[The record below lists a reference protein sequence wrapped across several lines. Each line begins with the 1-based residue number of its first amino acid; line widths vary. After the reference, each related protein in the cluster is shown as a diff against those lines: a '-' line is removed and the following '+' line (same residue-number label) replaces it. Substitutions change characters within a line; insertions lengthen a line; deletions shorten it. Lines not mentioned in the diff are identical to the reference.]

1 MENISKKWR
10 KYASVAMMT
19 GLIISNGAMTASA
32 TTGKSNTVTAKDAQ
46 AVNVL
51 SNEKAQ
57 LVKNLKT
64 KQKVDFNG
72 EKALAPNQEVRIIV
86 EVDGKS
92 GVEFATAK
100 GLQYKDL
107 SSAEKTKIE
116 AQLKKSHNSI
126 KQTISSQG
134 VKLNS
139 QFEYTTTFNGFSGI
153 VKYSEVE
160 KIKNLPGV
168 NNVYLANEYEKP
180 EIQPEMT
187 TSHDFVQSRQVWAD
201 SKFKGEGMVV
211 AVIDTGIDPT
221 HRDFN
226 ITDESKVDLTKDNVA
241 STIAANGLKGAYHT
255 AKVPYAYN
263 YYDKNDIVG
272 DISPGASMHGM
283 HVAGTVGANG
293 DEANGGLKGVAPES
307 QILGMKVFSNDVNF
321 PSTFSDIY
329 LAAIDDAVKLGAD
342 VLNMSLGSTSSFY
355 DEDSAEDKAIS
366 NAVAN
371 GIVAS
376 VSAGNSGTIGYG
388 FDAPHYDN
396 PDYGLV
402 GSPGLN
408 KDTIQVAA
416 TGNLV
421 HEFTHEVNFGDFK
434 VEGFGVDDWTKL
446 GSVGVVSLKD
456 LSGNPK
462 ALGHADDYK
471 GIDVE
476 GKVVLVER
484 GAYSFYDKTMNA
496 AAAGAVGIIV
506 YNSTSTVFYKNQGGW
521 DIPFMKTS
529 RADGLELEEALKTAR
544 EMTGNVNQTA
554 AEEGPEVGRATDFTS
569 WGVTPDLEFKP
580 ELSAPG
586 GNIYSTLE
594 GNKYGVMS
602 GTSMAAP
609 HVSGGAALVQQYLKS
624 DAKYASYSIEN
635 RTRLAK
641 KLMLNTADITFGKDG
656 DTISPRRQGAG
667 MMQLHAAVSTPVV
680 VVEKSTNEAKVN
692 VKDFTTDS
700 FTFTLT
706 AENLTDKA
714 ASYSVDTSVLVD
726 MFKEAD
732 AVKYNQ
738 LKSGKLE
745 GAKVTAPAKVTV
757 PANGK
762 ADVTITIDVSKGQVP
777 GEDATGNKILKAL
790 EKDVFIEG
798 FVKLVA
804 EDAKNPDLVVPYIS
818 FYGEWDRPEVLD
830 AFGPAESDEK
840 KFYDKIFNAY
850 QITSDADD
858 GNYLLNLVEVDGQMV
873 YPVSPNGDGVY
884 DGINGIT
891 TFLRNAKVFETNIL
905 DAEGTELRTVNIE
918 HDVRKN
924 YYNGGRGS
932 FASYKMDRLWDGKVN
947 GKTVKDGLYQ
957 YEHAAKVDYE
967 NAEWQSKKLPVY
979 VDTVAPTGSVTLND
993 DKNTLEVNF
1002 TDVGVGADFYTATL
1016 DGKHLGKQF
1025 KASET
1030 SVDLS
1035 QFGLDSSKINLVE
1048 VHVYDHAFNGNVL
1061 KTNIGDTTKPVIYVD
1076 DFGPEA
1082 LGLYNTATVPVK
1094 GYVVEENLHKLT
1106 VNGQEVTT
1114 TYMSGK
1120 GHEFNTTISLPGS
1133 GKHDVKFEATDN
1145 NGNTVSIV
1153 RPVFVDTINP
1163 TIGTT
1168 APKVVNYDQK
1178 TATFDITVKDNFNM
1192 IKLTVNDDVLYSQ
1205 DVYDEVK
1212 MTTPI
1217 SKVVKATVNLEPGVN
1232 KFNVIVEDGAGNKV
1246 TKELTIERADS
1257 ELRATRIAGVDRYA
1271 TAVDLSQEGWTSSD
1285 VVVLARGD
1293 NYADALAGVP
1303 LAKKYDAPM
1312 LLTRTKSLPDGTYDE
1327 IKRLNA
1333 KTVYVLGGVG
1343 AVSDTVVKQLRAD
1356 GLEVVRLS
1364 GADRYETAAKI
1375 AEKFGKSASAIV
1387 VSGQNYPDAL
1397 SVASYAGAKGMP
1409 ILLSRASEVPNAT
1422 KAALVKMEA
1431 DRTLVIGGT
1440 GAISEKAAMQLPKP
1454 FRIKGADRYETSLE
1468 VAKYFGST
1476 SDTVYVATGTSFPDA
1491 LAGGALASK
1500 KNTGVYLVGK
1510 SVPTKLGEHLKGNG
1524 VEFAKVIGGPNTVSD
1539 KVVNE
1544 LDAFLKNN

>member
-1 MENISKKWR
+1 MENVSKKWR

-32 TTGKSNTVTAKDAQ
+32 TTSKGTGVSAKDAQ

-57 LVKNLKT
+57 LVKNLKS
-64 KQKVDFNG
+64 KLSSDFAS
-72 EKALAPNQEVRIIV
+72 KDALAPNQEVRIIV
-86 EVDGKS
+86 EVKGKS

-116 AQLKKSHNSI
+116 TELKKSHTSI
-126 KQTISSQG
+126 KQTITSQG
-134 VKLNS
+134 VELNS
-139 QFEYTTTFNGFSGI
+139 QFEYTTTFNGFSGV
-153 VKYSEVE
+153 VKFSDVE
-160 KIKNLPGV
+160 KIKSLPGV
-168 NNVYLANEYEKP
+168 TNVYLANEYEKP
-180 EIQPEMT
+180 EAQPDMT
-187 TSHDFVQSRQVWAD
+187 TSHDFIQSRQVWAD
-201 SKFKGEGMVV
+201 SKYKGEGMVV
-211 AVIDTGIDPT
+211 AVIDSGIDPT

-226 ITDESKVDLTKDNVA
+226 ITDESKVDLTKDKVA
-241 STIAANGLKGAYHT
+241 SAIAANGLKGAYHT

-293 DEANGGLKGVAPES
+293 DESNGGLKGVAPES
-307 QILGMKVFSNDVNF
+307 QLLGMKVFSNDVNF

-355 DEDSAEDKAIS
+355 EENSAEDKAIS

-416 TGNLV
+416 TGNSV
-421 HEFTHEVNFGDFK
+421 FEFAHEVDFGEFK

-446 GSVGVVSLKD
+446 GSVDVVSLKD
-456 LSGNPK
+456 LSGNST
-462 ALGHADDYK
+462 ALGSADDYK

-496 AAAGAVGIIV
+496 AAAGAKGIIV
-506 YNSTSTVFYKNQGGW
+506 YNSTSPVFYKNQGGW

-529 RADGLELEEALKTAR
+529 RADGLALEDALKTDR
-544 EMTGNVNQTA
+544 ELTGDVNQTA
-554 AEEGPEVGRATDFTS
+554 AVEGPEVGRATDFTS

-609 HVSGGAALVQQYLKS
+609 HVSGGAALVQQYLKT
-624 DAKYASYSIEN
+624 DAKYASYSIEE

-641 KLMLNTADITFGKDG
+641 KLMLNTADITFGKEG

-706 AENLTDKA
+706 AENLTDKE

-726 MFKEAD
+726 MFREAG
-732 AVKYNQ
+732 AVNYNQ

-762 ADVTITIDVSKGQVP
+762 ADVTVTIDVSEGQVP
-777 GEDATGNKILKAL
+777 GVDATGNKISKAL

-804 EDAKNPDLVVPYIS
+804 EEATNPDLVVPYIS

-840 KFYDKIFNAY
+840 KFYDKIFSAY
-850 QITSDADD
+850 DITSDADD
-858 GNYLLNLVEVDGQMV
+858 GNYFLNLVEVDGEMV
-873 YPVSPNGDGVY
+873 YPISPNGDGVY
-884 DGINGIT
+884 DGINGIS
-891 TFLRNAKVFETNIL
+891 TFLRNAKVFETNVL
-905 DAEGTELRTVNIE
+905 DAEGNELRTVNIE
-918 HDVRKN
+918 NDVRKN

-932 FASYKMDRLWDGKVN
+932 FVSYKMERMWDGKVG

-957 YEHAAKVDYE
+957 YEFAAKVDYE
-967 NAEWQSKKLPVY
+967 EAEWQSKKLPVY
-979 VDTVAPTGSVTLND
+979 VDTVAPTGSVTLDD

-1016 DGKHLGKQF
+1016 DGKPLGKQF
-1025 KASET
+1025 SASET
-1030 SVDLS
+1030 SVDLG
-1035 QFGLDSSKINLVE
+1035 QFGLEASKISLVE
-1048 VHVYDHAFNGNVL
+1048 VHVYDYAFNGNVL
-1061 KTNIGDTTKPVIYVD
+1061 KTNMEDETKPVIFVD

-1082 LGLYNTATVPVK
+1082 LGLYNTTTIPVK
-1094 GYVVEENLHKLT
+1094 GYVEEEYLEKLT
-1106 VNGQEVTT
+1106 VNGKEIAT
-1114 TYMSGK
+1114 TYTPGK
-1120 GHEFNTTISLPGS
+1120 GYVFNTTIELPGS
-1133 GKHDVKFEATDN
+1133 GKHDVKFEAVDY
-1145 NGNTVSIV
+1145 NGNTVSII
-1153 RPVFVDTINP
+1153 RPVFVDTVNP

-1168 APKVVNYDQK
+1168 EPKVVNNDQK

-1192 IKLTVNDDVLYSQ
+1192 IKLTVNGDVLYSQ
-1205 DVYDEVK
+1205 DVYDELK

-1217 SKVVKATVNLEPGVN
+1217 SKVVQATVDLEPGVN
-1232 KFNVIVEDGAGNKV
+1232 KFNVVVEDGAGNKV
-1246 TKELTIERADS
+1246 TKELTIERAES

-1271 TAVDLSQEGWTSSD
+1271 TSVDLSQEGWTSSD

-1312 LLTRTKSLPDGTYDE
+1312 LLSRTKSLPGATYDE
-1327 IKRLNA
+1327 IKRLGA
-1333 KTVYVLGGVG
+1333 KTVYVLGGTG
-1343 AVSDTVVKQLRAD
+1343 AISDAVVKQLEAD
-1356 GLEVVRLS
+1356 GITVERIS

-1375 AEKFGKSASAIV
+1375 AGKFGTASSAIV
-1387 VSGQNYPDAL
+1387 VSGQNFPDAL
-1397 SVASYAGAKGMP
+1397 SVASYAGSEGMP
-1409 ILLSRASEVPNAT
+1409 ILLSRESEVPNAT
-1422 KAALVKMEA
+1422 KAALVKLETV
-1431 DRTLVIGGT
+1431 RTLVIGGT

-1468 VAKYFGST
+1468 VAKYFGSPT
-1476 SDTVYVATGTSFPDA
+1476 DTVYVATGKSFADA

-1500 KNTGVYLVGK
+1500 QNTGVYLVGNT
-1510 SVPTKLGEHLKGNG
+1510 VPTKLGEHLKANK
-1524 VEFAKVIGGPNTVSD
+1524 VEFAKVIGGSFAVSD
-1539 KVVNE
+1539 KVVVE
-1544 LDAFLKNN
+1544 LDEVLKNK